1 MTIDTLSDHE
11 LNGKRVLMRVDFN
24 VPFKDGEISSDA
36 RIRAALPGIRTALE
50 AGARLLLMSH
60 LGRPIEG
67 QPELKYSLKPVA
79 KRLGELLEMAVPLV
93 TDYLEEAPDV
103 APGKLALLE
112 NVRFNKGEKADD
124 KTLAD
129 RYASLCD
136 LYVMDAFGSAHRAQ

>member
-93 TDYLEEAPDV
+93 TDYLEEAQI
-103 APGKLALLE
+103 G
-112 NVRFNKGEKADD
+112 R
-124 KTLAD
+124 
-129 RYASLCD
+129 ASCRGR
-136 LYVMDAFGSAHRAQ
+136 V